1 MNAVSSGTVAYVGN
15 LRGYGN
21 FIIINHDD
29 VYYTTYA
36 GLGKANVEKEQY
48 VRSGAA
54 LATSADDGLLRFEI
68 RQGSRPLDPV
78 KWISLDT
85 F

>member
-1 MNAVSSGTVAYVGN
+1 VAAVASGTVAYVGN

-29 VYYTTYA
+29 RFYTTYA
-36 GLGKANVEKEQY
+36 GITEVTVSVGEY
-48 VRSGAA
+48 V
-54 LATSADDGLLRFEI
+54 LAGNKLAEVAGEGVVKFELREG
-68 RQGSRPLDPV
+68 RTPLDPIE
-78 KWISLDT
+78 WISIES